1 MYKLFLFIFLS
12 LSLTSCFD
20 MLEHIVVKPDG
31 SAELRMTITLDS
43 GFIRMTSMADFDD
56 TVRSLASLGDT
67 VASQFKDA
75 KKRFDWLEGY
85 KDFVVTSSFTGD
97 STLIVNTV
105 IGMDDVMR
113 IPKFHSAFWDIE
125 NKTKTNDPT
134 TFPMVLD
141 VRKHKKSGYN
151 FSFFPRPEL
160 TKKKQKIDKQDT
172 ANVSSISGRIFEMR
186 ISAPNVTSK
195 ANNTDTA
202 TASWKLPLR
211 ELVLMNTKVMKGS
224 TLFDVK

>member
-1 MYKLFLFIFLS
+1 MHKLLLFIFLS

-31 SAELRMTITLDS
+31 SAELRVTISLDS
-43 GFIRMTSMADFDD
+43 GFIRMMSMADFDD

-67 VASQFKDA
+67 VASQFKDS
-75 KKRFDWLEGY
+75 KKRFDRLKGY

-97 STLIVNTV
+97 STLIVTTA
-105 IGMDDVMR
+105 IGMDDVLL

-134 TFPMVLD
+134 TFPMLLS
-141 VRKHKKSGYN
+141 VRKHKKSGYD
-151 FSFFPRPEL
+151 FSFLPRPAL
-160 TKKKQKIDKQDT
+160 TKKKQKISKQDT
-172 ANVSSISGRIFEMR
+172 ANISSINGRTFEMR
-186 ISAPNVTSK
+186 ISAPSVASK

-211 ELVLMNTKVMKGS
+211 ELVLMNTKIMKGG